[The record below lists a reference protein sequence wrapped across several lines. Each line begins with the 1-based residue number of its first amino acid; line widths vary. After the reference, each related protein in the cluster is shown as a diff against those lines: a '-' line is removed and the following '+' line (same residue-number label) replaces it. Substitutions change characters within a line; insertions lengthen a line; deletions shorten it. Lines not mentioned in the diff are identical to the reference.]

1 MCFYNGIRVSRAE
14 AIRLQEIDILL
25 KDYDLSLLKPM
36 QSGFDFSDWPVIK
49 PVDGGE
55 SAELTIMHW
64 ELIPHYLTTWKDVEQ
79 FRRGGINPKT
89 GKKDPPKNTLNAV
102 GEEMLNKPT
111 YRNAALKR
119 RCLVLS
125 SGFYE
130 WRHFTPEGTKKDVA
144 YPYLVTLKDRE
155 YFYMGGIWQSW
166 TDQET
171 GETIDGFA
179 IVTTKANALLEQIHN
194 KKRRMP
200 LILSDELAREWIRDG
215 LSEERI
221 SEMASF
227 QYPSSE
233 MEAFTIEKNFRN
245 SDDPTRP
252 YAYEELPAVI

>member
-64 ELIPHYLTTWKDVEQ
+64 ELIPHYLKTWKDVEQ